1 MLSVQ
6 LIHLC
11 ERDPHS
17 GRVVVPYADKRETD
31 ERVTYFRAIVLGRAF
46 DRLAFANAIYGI
58 ASLFCH
64 GGVFLSFP
72 EV

>member
-17 GRVVVPYADKRETD
+17 ARVVVLHANKRETD
-31 ERVTYFRAIVLGRAF
+31 ERVTYFRVVILG
-46 DRLAFANAIYGI
+46 
-58 ASLFCH
+58 
-64 GGVFLSFP
+64 
-72 EV
+72 

>member
-6 LIHLC
+6 LIHLR
-11 ERDPHS
+11 ERGPHPDL
-17 GRVVVPYADKRETD
+17 VVVLYANKRETD
-31 ERVTYFRAIVLGRAF
+31 ERVTYFRAGGLGRAF
-46 DRLAFANAIYGI
+46 DRIAFANAIYGI

-64 GGVFLSFP
+64 RGDFLSFP